1 MSLDWLI
8 NIKEKT
14 MVKRKSIIIYFR
26 NPKALKHIEK
36 IVPITYFTKKKK
48 YAVCYINEDE
58 LSAKIKAL
66 KEIKLV
72 RKIEES
78 MFSNDE
84 YQIEL

>member
-1 MSLDWLI
+1 
-8 NIKEKT
+8 

-36 IVPITYFTKKKK
+36 IAPITYFTKKKK
-48 YAVCYINEDE
+48 YAICYINEEEVND
-58 LSAKIKAL
+58 KIKAL

-72 RKIEES
+72 RKVEES

-84 YQIEL
+84 YQIDL